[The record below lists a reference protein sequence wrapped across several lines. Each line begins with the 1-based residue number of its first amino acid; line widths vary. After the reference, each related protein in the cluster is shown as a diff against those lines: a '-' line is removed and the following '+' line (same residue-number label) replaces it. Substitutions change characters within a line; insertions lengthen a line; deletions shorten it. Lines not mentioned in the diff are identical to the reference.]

1 MKRFLFALSIASSLF
16 AASPASAQTSF
27 TNHEFSAVD
36 SVTIRWNGE
45 LTITGV
51 LLGDASASTHGYNIP
66 SDSRATAMAQSC
78 VRLATIAMERPGAYR
93 LEIVAFNGTA
103 HTCQLSRVTP

>member
-1 MKRFLFALSIASSLF
+1 MKPFLFALSIASSLF
-16 AASPASAQTSF
+16 VASPASAQTSSG
-27 TNHEFSAVD
+27 NHVFSAVD
-36 SVTIRWNGE
+36 SVTIRWDGQ

-51 LLGDASASTHGYNIP
+51 LLGEASASTHGYNVA

-78 VRLATIAMERPGAYR
+78 LRLATIAMEKPGAFR
-93 LEIVAFNGTA
+93 LQIAVSSGIA